1 MNADV
6 LLVEDNPTDA
16 ELTIR
21 ALKKQNT
28 SSRIVHLANGAE
40 AVAFLFGE
48 QQRCKTDV
56 HADVDHTDG
65 AIAFEIVRILEE

>member
-1 MNADV
+1 MNLTADSTIQPQIGQSS
-6 LLVEDNPTDA
+6 LV
-16 ELTIR
+16 
-21 ALKKQNT
+21 
-28 SSRIVHLANGAE
+28 SRTKGFEGMNLSNLV
-40 AVAFLFGE
+40 LFGE